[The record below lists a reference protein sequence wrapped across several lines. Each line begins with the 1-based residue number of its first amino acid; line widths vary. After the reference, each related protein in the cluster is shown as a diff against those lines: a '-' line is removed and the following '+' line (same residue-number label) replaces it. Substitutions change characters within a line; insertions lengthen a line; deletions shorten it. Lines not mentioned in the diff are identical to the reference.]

1 VPRRLIPVLVV
12 AAITVAGL
20 AGLSYGILLATALAP
35 PIQTT
40 GQVSGAEGAP
50 VVDTATG
57 VLDLDGPRVQV
68 RATALSGGPV
78 FIGIAR
84 ADDVRAYLAD
94 VSRTEIT
101 RVGDDGRLTT
111 VRAGTQRSL
120 PNPSEAD
127 IWVASSVGA
136 GTSSLVWPDT
146 PGPWRLVVAGDGTTA
161 APQQISLVWSR
172 EQRSNPASAVIA
184 VGALLLVGGLV
195 GLLLVR
201 GRRQDAEDAED
212 AEDGLAGKTG
222 SGGGTSMDGAPGA
235 AGVIKQPGA
244 SGATGV
250 DDAGDA
256 EVTP

>member
-12 AAITVAGL
+12 AAITVVGL

-35 PIQTT
+35 PTQTT
-40 GQVSGAEGAP
+40 GQVPGAAGAP

-68 RATALSGGPV
+68 RVTAPSGGPV

-94 VSRTEIT
+94 ISRTEIT

-127 IWVASSVGA
+127 IWVATSVGA
-136 GTSSLVWPDT
+136 GTSSLDWPDT

-172 EQRSNPASAVIA
+172 AQRSNPASAVIA
-184 VGALLLVGGLV
+184 VGASLLVGGLV

-201 GRRQDAEDAED
+201 GRVRRQDAEE

-222 SGGGTSMDGAPGA
+222 SGGGTSMDGVP
-235 AGVIKQPGA
+235 
-244 SGATGV
+244 GATGV
-250 DDAGDA
+250 IKSPGATGATGAADAGDT
-256 EVTP
+256 EVTS